1 VRPRAAL
8 VPLAAVGLMLGA
20 IASPT
25 PPAGADSWGG
35 ITPGQSTLGDVQA
48 RYGRPTRER
57 SVVDEGHTVPEW
69 TYIGE
74 RAPAGLNR
82 MVVSFG
88 LRGPAGFTADV
99 VRAVAIYPKPR
110 VFSLEAVT
118 IGWGTPDAVGSAEQT
133 GQLALRYDRRGV
145 LVLLD
150 PTKTWAEMI
159 LFAPAQ

>member
-8 VPLAAVGLMLGA
+8 AALGLTLGA
-20 IASPT
+20 IGSPT
-25 PPAGADSWGG
+25 RPAGADSWGG
-35 ITPGQSTLGDVQA
+35 ITPGQSTVVDVQA
-48 RYGRPTRER
+48 HHGSPTRER
-57 SVVDEGHTVPEW
+57 SVVDEGRTASEW

-88 LRGPAGFTADV
+88 LLGPAGFAPDV

-110 VFSLEAVT
+110 VFSVEVVT
-118 IGWGTPDAVGSAEQT
+118 IGWGTPDAVGSDEQT
-133 GQLALRYDRRGV
+133 GQVALRYDRRGV

-159 LFAPAQ
+159 LFAPGQ